1 MVEAVKQLCDSTS
14 SSWARRSWKREVAVV
29 LLIVWCISYLRCTI
43 FPPSIEYMNASSGP
57 LGLGT
62 AAIFAFALAAFGL
75 DALNKQ
81 GIPGMQP
88 PTNPKG

>member
-1 MVEAVKQLCDSTS
+1 
-14 SSWARRSWKREVAVV
+14 
-29 LLIVWCISYLRCTI
+29 
-43 FPPSIEYMNASSGP
+43 MNASSGP

-75 DALNKQ
+75 DALTKQ
-81 GIPGMQP
+81 GIPGIQP